1 MWLNPA
7 PPSIQAMADEH
18 TSGAGRTG
26 GIPVSQFS
34 DALHELL
41 APELLT
47 APSRLGVVAR
57 LGSYEVLRVLGRG
70 GMGVVLLARGPGSPT
85 PVALKVLRAEL
96 VGHPRT
102 RARFAAEAQHM
113 RQLAHPG
120 IVPVLAAGEQAGV
133 PWFAMPY
140 FAGGSLALRLG
151 RGELLERSELLRIAR
166 TVAGALDHAHRRGII
181 HRDLKPANILLGAD
195 GTACVADFGL
205 ARSLFNE
212 GVRDPRHDPGEGTA
226 PYMSPAV
233 ARGEAEDTRCDIYS
247 FGALLYEMLAGRAPY
262 HGESAAA
269 ILDAVRAGPPPAI
282 RLLNPKADAGLVRVA
297 EAAMAREL
305 RDRYA
310 QMADAAADLERLAA
324 GQAPVGP
331 RASRRASG
339 WRRRVL
345 SPRAR
350 VGGALLALLGAGLW
364 LWSASRPALVLK
376 HRLVLPQVAAWRGAQ
391 VGNLDADETPDFV
404 IPEGEELRMVS
415 GRGELLFQPW
425 RLREPRTSPVLEFSG
440 CADVDGDGND
450 ELFLGWANGGTATL
464 APVNIN
470 GFPLKRFTWRS
481 STFVHPQYG
490 PDWTRLRWEAWVD
503 LEGDGRRELL
513 VSASTD
519 RGKEPRALICYDFES
534 QTERWQQT
542 IAPHIVKV
550 VTADMD
556 GDGRQEVLVG
566 TRAPGNGNFLGDG
579 TDDEHSYLYA
589 FSAAGE
595 LLWRIEGGGLF
606 SETLPVVAG
615 EVHNPRVVYARSD
628 ALGHLTTE
636 GEQEFGRLLR
646 LDHRGSVLARWE
658 NDRAIVDCAAVDLD
672 GDDQRDLL
680 ATDLGGRLWHLDPD
694 LRSVKE
700 VRVSAGRFAGAH
712 LHIGG
717 VTNLTRRA
725 GRHVVLAGGHFE
737 LLRAVQGNDRREVA
751 MNFHRDVKI
760 WVLDEQLTVR
770 ADRLVGDR
778 LVLGHQ
784 NPLRLL
790 DLDGDQ
796 LPEIVFVCDDQRV
809 FKYRAGL

>member
-1 MWLNPA
+1 
-7 PPSIQAMADEH
+7 MADEH
-18 TSGAGRTG
+18 TRGVGRAGD
-26 GIPVSQFS
+26 IPVSQFS
-34 DALHELL
+34 DSLHDLL

-47 APSRLGVVAR
+47 APSRLGVIAR
-57 LGSYEVLRVLGRG
+57 LGSYEILRVLGRG
-70 GMGVVLLARGPGSPT
+70 GMGVVLLVRGPESPT
-85 PVALKVLRAEL
+85 PVAIKVLRAEL

-120 IVPVLAAGEQAGV
+120 IVPVLATGEQAGV
-133 PWFAMPY
+133 PWFAMPF
-140 FAGGSLALRLG
+140 FAGGSLAQRLA
-151 RGELLERSELLRIAR
+151 RGESLERSELLRIAR

-181 HRDLKPANILLGAD
+181 HRDLKPANVLLGAD

-205 ARSLFNE
+205 ARTLFNE
-212 GVRDPRHDPGEGTA
+212 GVRDPCHDPGEGTA

-247 FGALLYEMLAGRAPY
+247 FGALLYEMLTGRAPY
-262 HGESAAA
+262 QGESTAA

-282 RLLNPKADAGLVRVA
+282 RLLNPRADAELVRVA

-310 QMADAAADLERLAA
+310 QMADVAADLERLAT

-331 RASRRASG
+331 RVSRRVNE

-345 SPRAR
+345 SPRAMA
-350 VGGALLALLGAGLW
+350 GGGLLALLGAGLW
-364 LWSASRPALVLK
+364 LWFASQPALVLK
-376 HRLVLPQVAAWRGAQ
+376 QCLVLPQVAAWRGAQ
-391 VGNLDADETPDFV
+391 VGNLDADAMPDFV
-404 IPEGEELRMVS
+404 IPEGEELRIVS
-415 GRGELLFQPW
+415 GRGQLLYQPW
-425 RLREPRTSPVLEFSG
+425 RLREPRTSSVLEFSG

-450 ELFLGWANGGTATL
+450 ELFLSWANGGTTTL
-464 APVNIN
+464 APVNVN
-470 GFPLKRFTWRS
+470 GYPLKRFTWRS

-490 PDWTRLRWEAWVD
+490 PDWTRLRREAWVD

-519 RGKEPRALICYDFES
+519 RGEEPRALLCYDFES
-534 QTERWQQT
+534 QVLRWQHA
-542 IAPHIVKV
+542 IAPHIRNV
-550 VTADMD
+550 VTADID
-556 GDGRQEVLVG
+556 GDGRQEVVVG
-566 TRAPGNGNFLGDG
+566 TRAPGNGNSLADG
-579 TDDEHSYLYA
+579 TDDEHSYLHA
-589 FSAAGE
+589 ISAAGE
-595 LLWRIEGGGLF
+595 RLWRIEGGGLF
-606 SETLPVVAG
+606 SETSPVVS
-615 EVHNPRVVYARSD
+615 HDLHSPPVVYARSY
-628 ALGHLTTE
+628 AMGHLKAE
-636 GEQEFGRLLR
+636 GEQEFGRILR
-646 LDHRGSVLARWE
+646 LDPQGNVLARWE

-672 GDDQRDLL
+672 GDDQLDLL
-680 ATDLGGRLWHLDPD
+680 ATDLGGRLWHLDAD
-694 LRSVKE
+694 LRPVKE

-725 GRHVVLAGGHFE
+725 GRQVVLAGGEFE
-737 LLRAVQGNDRREVA
+737 LTRAVQGNDRQEVA
-751 MNFHRDVKI
+751 INAHRDVKI

-770 ADRLVGDR
+770 AERLVKDRLD
-778 LVLGHQ
+778 LGHE

-809 FKYRAGL
+809 FQYRAGL